1 MFEPLE
7 KVGRF
12 TPPFA
17 RVLMCV
23 WYARV
28 GLVLVLHELLNA
40 LHPMAN
46 PLSLGI
52 VTVGLASTEVTH
64 CGYTYAT

>member
-1 MFEPLE
+1 M
-7 KVGRF
+7 
-12 TPPFA
+12 

-52 VTVGLASTEVTH
+52 VTVGLASTEVTY